1 MSDPKKDWLEEEL
14 RSLRDLEAPGT
25 LAPSVMKRIHDRAGR
40 PWWVRLAESHSDLIR
55 SLVLGIS
62 LVMLV
67 LLLLVNPAQYLAG
80 VPGASALWNIVP
92 LLLEAAKSALFQ
104 AKIFNF
110 SLLGILGPVII
121 LSYVL
126 LIASASAIRHL
137 VSAPK

>member
-1 MSDPKKDWLEEEL
+1 M
-14 RSLRDLEAPGT
+14 
-25 LAPSVMKRIHDRAGR
+25 V
-40 PWWVRLAESHSDLIR
+40 
-55 SLVLGIS
+55 
-62 LVMLV
+62 LV
-67 LLLLVNPAQYLAG
+67 LLLLVNPAQYFAG

-110 SLLGILGPVII
+110 SLLGLLGPMII

-137 VSAPK
+137 VSARK